1 MGIKNVLIPVT
12 ICVQRHDTYMY
23 TLYNN
28 TTVFPYTVGLLL
40 LDFFFRT
47 LRIFT
52 CIPCTCNVVE
62 YVHISGMQTGFVLC
76 KLTHSFPGS
85 QLFEVKQESPELCI
99 NVKTKLK

>member
-1 MGIKNVLIPVT
+1 
-12 ICVQRHDTYMY
+12 MY

-28 TTVFPYTVGLLL
+28 TTVFPYTVGLLF